1 MLHMP
6 MTAPIST
13 ILPNVLL
20 QIPAMVETIHAH
32 HKPPLRLP
40 DGTLS
45 DGADCGVAFAGGI
58 TGIAGLVAGGVA
70 WGVDACGTRNVGVGA
85 GLRVDT
91 GAGWWVTG
99 VAGVFGVDILNGTC
113 ICTVGCLGALAGRLR
128 RPTL

>member
-1 MLHMP
+1 

-13 ILPNVLL
+13 IFPNVLP
-20 QIPAMVETIHAH
+20 QIPATVDRIHAH

-40 DGTLS
+40 DGILN
-45 DGADCGVAFAGGI
+45 DGADCGVAVAGGI
-58 TGIAGLVAGGVA
+58 VGIVGLAAGAGVAGADV
-70 WGVDACGTRNVGVGA
+70 CGTRNVGVA

-99 VAGVFGVDILNGTC
+99 LLGGVDILNGTC
-113 ICTVGCLGALAGRLR
+113 ICTVGWFGALAGRLR

>member
-1 MLHMP
+1 MPHMP

-20 QIPAMVETIHAH
+20 QMLAMVETSHAH
-32 HKPPLRLP
+32 HKLPVKLP

-45 DGADCGVAFAGGI
+45 EGVDWGVDFVGGI
-58 TGIAGLVAGGVA
+58 TGIVGLAAGGGA
-70 WGVDACGTRNVGVGA
+70 GGVDACGTRNEGVGA

-99 VAGVFGVDILNGTC
+99 LLGGVGIPNGTC
-113 ICTVGCLGALAGRLR
+113 ICIVGCLGALVGRLR

>member
-1 MLHMP
+1 

-45 DGADCGVAFAGGI
+45 DGVARGVAFAGGI
-58 TGIAGLVAGGVA
+58 TGIAGLVAGA
-70 WGVDACGTRNVGVGA
+70 ADGA
-85 GLRVDT
+85 GLGTRGGG
-91 GAGWWVTG
+91 GAGLLET
-99 VAGVFGVDILNGTC
+99 
-113 ICTVGCLGALAGRLR
+113 AGRWAKSSKPRFVTSRVLK
-128 RPTL
+128 

>member
-1 MLHMP
+1 

-20 QIPAMVETIHAH
+20 QIPAIVETIHAH

-45 DGADCGVAFAGGI
+45 DGVAFVEGI
-58 TGIAGLVAGGVA
+58 TGIAGLAAGGVA

-99 VAGVFGVDILNGTC
+99 LLGGVGIPNGTC
-113 ICTVGCLGALAGRLR
+113 ICIVGCLGALAGRLR

>member
-1 MLHMP
+1 

-45 DGADCGVAFAGGI
+45 EGADCGVAFAGGI
-58 TGIAGLVAGGVA
+58 AGITGLAAGAGVAGA
-70 WGVDACGTRNVGVGA
+70 DACGTRNVGVGA

-99 VAGVFGVDILNGTC
+99 LVGVFSGTC
-113 ICTVGCLGALAGRLR
+113 ICIVGCLGALAVRLR

>member
-1 MLHMP
+1 MPHMP
-6 MTAPIST
+6 MMAPIST
-13 ILPNVLL
+13 ILPKVLL
-20 QIPAMVETIHAH
+20 QMLAIVETIHAH

-45 DGADCGVAFAGGI
+45 DGADCGVAFAEGI
-58 TGIAGLVAGGVA
+58 TGIAGLAAGGVV

-99 VAGVFGVDILNGTC
+99 LLGGVGIPNGTC
-113 ICTVGCLGALAGRLR
+113 ICTVGWLGALAGRLR

>member
-1 MLHMP
+1 MP

-13 ILPNVLL
+13 ILPKVLL
-20 QIPAMVETIHAH
+20 QIPAIVETIHAH

-45 DGADCGVAFAGGI
+45 DGVAFVEGI

-70 WGVDACGTRNVGVGA
+70 GGVDACGTRNVGVGA

-99 VAGVFGVDILNGTC
+99 LLGGVGIPNGTC
-113 ICTVGCLGALAGRLR
+113 ICTVGWLGALTGRLR

>member
-1 MLHMP
+1 MP

-45 DGADCGVAFAGGI
+45 DGVARGVAFAGGI
-58 TGIAGLVAGGVA
+58 TGIAGLVAGAGVA
-70 WGVDACGTRNVGVGA
+70 GADARGTRNVGVGVA

-99 VAGVFGVDILNGTC
+99 LVGVFSGTC

>member
-1 MLHMP
+1 MP

-20 QIPAMVETIHAH
+20 QILAMVETIHAH

-45 DGADCGVAFAGGI
+45 DGVARGVAFAGGI
-58 TGIAGLVAGGVA
+58 TGIAGLVAGAGVA
-70 WGVDACGTRNVGVGA
+70 GADACGTRNVGVGA

-91 GAGWWVTG
+91 GAGWCVTG
-99 VAGVFGVDILNGTC
+99 LAGVFGVDILNGTC
-113 ICTVGCLGALAGRLR
+113 ICTVGWFGALAGRLR

>member
-1 MLHMP
+1 

-45 DGADCGVAFAGGI
+45 DGAARGVAFAGGI
-58 TGIAGLVAGGVA
+58 AGIAGLVAGAGVA
-70 WGVDACGTRNVGVGA
+70 GADACGTRNVGVGA

-99 VAGVFGVDILNGTC
+99 LVGVFSGTC
-113 ICTVGCLGALAGRLR
+113 ICTVGWLGALAGRLR

>member
-1 MLHMP
+1 MI
-6 MTAPIST
+6 APIST
-13 ILPNVLL
+13 ILPNVLP

-40 DGTLS
+40 DGTLR
-45 DGADCGVAFAGGI
+45 DGAGCGVAFAGGI

-70 WGVDACGTRNVGVGA
+70 WGVDACGTRNVAVGA

-99 VAGVFGVDILNGTC
+99 LAGVFGVGMLNGTC
-113 ICTVGCLGALAGRLR
+113 ICTVG
-128 RPTL
+128 